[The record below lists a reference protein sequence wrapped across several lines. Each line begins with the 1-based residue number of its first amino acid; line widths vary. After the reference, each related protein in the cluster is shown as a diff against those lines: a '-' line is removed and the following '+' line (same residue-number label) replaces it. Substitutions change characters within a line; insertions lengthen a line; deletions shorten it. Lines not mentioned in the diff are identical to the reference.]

1 MPKIGI
7 QNEAQQLAKSL
18 EVLGIEKYESEAL
31 NKLLEAFYVIVRK
44 KDGEDNER
52 DIFRVLIIAVDRY
65 LDNNRPIIDK
75 EHKNPIIR
83 DGEFKSSSQ
92 ILRENPHYSSA
103 RQRQAAEQV
112 SHDTRKNSKEENKV
126 IFCFYITNKKSHD
139 LSRVVRDK

>member
-31 NKLLEAFYVIVRK
+31 NKLLEAFYAIVRK
-44 KDGEDNER
+44 KDGKDNER

-65 LDNNRPIIDK
+65 LIDK
-75 EHKNPIIR
+75 EHKN
-83 DGEFKSSSQ
+83 GEFKSSSQ

-112 SHDTRKNSKEENKV
+112 SHDTRKNFKEENIV

-139 LSRVVRDK
+139 FSRAVRDK

>member
-1 MPKIGI
+1 M
-7 QNEAQQLAKSL
+7 

-65 LDNNRPIIDK
+65 LIDK

-112 SHDTRKNSKEENKV
+112 SHDTRKNSKEENQV

-139 LSRVVRDK
+139 FSRAVRDK

>member
-1 MPKIGI
+1 M
-7 QNEAQQLAKSL
+7 
-18 EVLGIEKYESEAL
+18 GIEKYESEAL

-65 LDNNRPIIDK
+65 LIDK

-112 SHDTRKNSKEENKV
+112 SHDTRKNFKEENIV

-139 LSRVVRDK
+139 FSRAVRDK

>member
-31 NKLLEAFYVIVRK
+31 NKLLEAFYAIVRK
-44 KDGEDNER
+44 KDGKDNER

-65 LDNNRPIIDK
+65 LIDK
-75 EHKNPIIR
+75 EHKN
-83 DGEFKSSSQ
+83 GEFKSSSQ
-92 ILRENPHYSSA
+92 ILRENSHYSSA

-139 LSRVVRDK
+139 FSRAVRDK

>member
-31 NKLLEAFYVIVRK
+31 NKLLEAFYAIVRK
-44 KDGEDNER
+44 KDGKDNER

-65 LDNNRPIIDK
+65 LIDK
-75 EHKNPIIR
+75 EHKNPIVR

-139 LSRVVRDK
+139 FSRAVRDK

>member
-65 LDNNRPIIDK
+65 LIDK
-75 EHKNPIIR
+75 EHKN
-83 DGEFKSSSQ
+83 GEFKSSSQ
-92 ILRENPHYSSA
+92 ILRENSHYSSA

-139 LSRVVRDK
+139 FSRAVRDK

>member
-65 LDNNRPIIDK
+65 LIDK

-103 RQRQAAEQV
+103 RQRQAAEPV
-112 SHDTRKNSKEENKV
+112 SHDTRKNSKEENRV
-126 IFCFYITNKKSHD
+126 IFCLYIANK
-139 LSRVVRDK
+139 